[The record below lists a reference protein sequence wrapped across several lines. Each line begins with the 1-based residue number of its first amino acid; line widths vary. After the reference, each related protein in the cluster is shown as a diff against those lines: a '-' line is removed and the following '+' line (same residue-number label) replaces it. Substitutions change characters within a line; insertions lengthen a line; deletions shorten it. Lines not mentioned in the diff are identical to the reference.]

1 MIVVSHRG
9 PYSFRAEPDGS
20 FTARPGAG
28 GLASAL
34 RPLLAEGATPGPD
47 HADTGRNHWVAAA
60 ITDDDRAA
68 VAAGAAHAE
77 AIDLH
82 LLALDPGVHGQH
94 LDEVSNSVLW
104 FLHHGLFDL
113 PNEPSF
119 GPEFRD
125 AWDSYVAVNRTFA
138 DAAITCAE
146 PGATVLVQDYQLALV
161 AAMVGAERPDVRL
174 SYFTHIPFCPPDWI
188 GVLPDHVARDLCA
201 AMAQVPCGFHT
212 ARWGDAYTASARRV
226 LGPDARIT
234 PAFTSALGP
243 DAAAIA
249 TVLDSDAA
257 ASARERLDAEV
268 GERALI
274 VRTDRLELSKN
285 ITRGF
290 LAYDLLLEQHPEW
303 RSRVVFAA
311 MLYASRATLPAYVAY
326 REQVEETVARVN
338 ERWSTADW
346 QPIVLDTHDDYARSM
361 AALERYDVL
370 LVNAVRDG
378 LNLVAKEGPLVN
390 KRAGSVCLSREAGA
404 FDELRAGVLEV
415 QPFDL
420 VQTAATMLHALEA
433 PAAERTARAE
443 RLRALAAARTPQ
455 RWLDDLVRTAAPITR

>member
-9 PYSFRAEPDGS
+9 PYSFRAEPDGGFS
-20 FTARPGAG
+20 SRPGAG

-34 RPLLAEGATPGPD
+34 RPLLAEGGRAESETRG
-47 HADTGRNHWVAAA
+47 GRNHWVAAA

-77 AIDLH
+77 SVDLH

-113 PNEPSF
+113 PNTPSF
-119 GPEFRD
+119 GPDFRQ
-125 AWDSYVAVNRTFA
+125 AWESYIAVNQTFA
-138 DAAITCAE
+138 DAALECAS
-146 PGATVLVQDYQLALV
+146 PGDTVLVQDYQLALV
-161 AAMVGAERPDVRL
+161 AGMIGAERPDLRL
-174 SYFTHIPFCPPDWI
+174 SFFNHIPFCPPDWI
-188 GVLPDHVARDLCA
+188 GVLPDDVAHELCA
-201 AMAQVPCGFHT
+201 AMARVPCGFHT
-212 ARWGDAYTASARRV
+212 GRWGDAYTASARRV
-226 LGPDARIT
+226 LGAGAPIAS
-234 PAFTSALGP
+234 AFTSALGP

-257 ASARERLDAEV
+257 AGARERLDAEV
-268 GERALI
+268 GDRQLI

-290 LAYDLLLEQHPEW
+290 VAYDLLLEQHPEW
-303 RSRVVFAA
+303 RGRVVFAA
-311 MLYASRATLPAYVAY
+311 MLYASRATLPPYVAY

-338 ERWSTADW
+338 DRWGTSSW
-346 QPIVLDTHDDYARSM
+346 QPIVLDTNDDYARSM
-361 AALERYDVL
+361 ASLERYDVL

-404 FDELRAGVLEV
+404 FDELRDGVLEV
-415 QPFDL
+415 HPFDIQ
-420 VQTAATMLHALEA
+420 QTATAMLHGLEA
-433 PAAERTARAE
+433 PTGERTARAE
-443 RLRALAAARTPQ
+443 RLRTLAAARTPQ
-455 RWLDDLVRTAAPITR
+455 LWLDDIVRNAATIAG

>member
-1 MIVVSHRG
+1 VIVVSHRG

-20 FTARPGAG
+20 FTARQGAG

-34 RPLLAEGATPGPD
+34 RPLLAEGTAPKYELDVGST
-47 HADTGRNHWVAAA
+47 HWVAAA
-60 ITDDDRAA
+60 ISPDDRAA
-68 VAAGAAHAE
+68 VEAGAAHAD
-77 AIDLH
+77 AVDLH
-82 LLALDPGVHGQH
+82 MLALDPGVHGQH

-113 PNEPSF
+113 SNTPSF
-119 GPEFRD
+119 GPELYD
-125 AWDSYVAVNRTFA
+125 AWDSYVTVNRCFA
-138 DAAITCAE
+138 DAAIECAE

-174 SYFTHIPFCPPDWI
+174 SFFTHIPFCPPDWI
-188 GVLPDHVARDLCA
+188 GILPEHIGRELCA
-201 AMAQVPCGFHT
+201 AMARVPCGFHT
-212 ARWGDAYTASARRV
+212 ARWGDAYTGSARRV
-226 LGPDARIT
+226 LGPDASIV

-243 DAAAIA
+243 DAASLAA
-249 TVLDSDAA
+249 VLDSDAA
-257 ASARERLDAEV
+257 AAARERLDAEV
-268 GERALI
+268 GDRALI
-274 VRTDRLELSKN
+274 VRTDRVELSKN

-303 RSRVVFAA
+303 RGRVVFAA
-311 MLYASRATLPAYVAY
+311 MLYASRETLPAYVEY
-326 REQVEETVARVN
+326 RRSMEAAVDRIN
-338 ERWSTADW
+338 ERWGTADW

-404 FDELRAGVLEV
+404 FDELREGVLEV
-415 QPFDL
+415 HPFDL

-443 RLRALAAARTPQ
+443 RLRALAAARNPQ
-455 RWLDDLVRTAAPITR
+455 RWLDDLVRRAAPIMR